1 MSSSNNNIGS
11 RQIEPFVFGNINNE
25 PNKPDRRKSKI
36 RLKNQVPINFDS
48 GKKEVAPSR
57 KEMNTRHAKQSET
70 FAGDTGYT
78 NKFGIPVNIV
88 PAAIHRDAQGLNRAK
103 STSGI
108 ASQTSALSPGTPSS
122 NIGKAGSAPVSP
134 RKKVSG
140 IFAAAPKKI
149 GPIQNSNENIDTEN
163 RVFESAYMR
172 FKSENGE
179 GFAFIP
185 SDKLKKL
192 GKQPDEHLMVKD
204 LKGGYKYFRPEQ
216 LTWKN
221 GPKMGEITAIFSDP
235 DKQEKPVRIVF
246 DRLRL
251 RFQLEHLDAEKM
263 DEMGPKAWNL
273 WRDASQINLI
283 LPLDPNVNFA
293 SPNQQ

>member
-48 GKKEVAPSR
+48 GKKEVVPSR
-57 KEMNTRHAKQSET
+57 KEMSTRQAEQSEA
-70 FAGDTGYT
+70 FATDTGYT
-78 NKFGIPVNIV
+78 NNN
-88 PAAIHRDAQGLNRAK
+88 AQELNRAS
-103 STSGI
+103 STSGVV
-108 ASQTSALSPGTPSS
+108 SRTSTSSPGMSSS
-122 NIGKAGSAPVSP
+122 NIRKAGSAPVSP
-134 RKKVSG
+134 RKKVSC
-140 IFAAAPKKI
+140 IFTAAQKKI
-149 GPIQNSNENIDTEN
+149 GSIQNSNENIDTEN

-185 SDKLKKL
+185 SDKLEKL

-204 LKGGYKYFRPEQ
+204 LKDGYKYFHPEQ

-221 GPKMGEITAIFSDP
+221 GPKVGEITAIFSDP
-235 DKQEKPVRIVF
+235 DKQEKPVKVVF

-251 RFQLEHLDAEKM
+251 SFQLEHLDAEKV
-263 DEMGPKAWNL
+263 DKMGAKAWNL
-273 WRDASQINLI
+273 WRYTSQINLI
-283 LPLDPNVNFA
+283 FPLDPNVNFA